1 MEKLTVHVFYT
12 KSHSSKIRLPFCLS
26 LLALLLSSPHRVYA
40 EDYFDPL
47 LLNLPQ
53 GTDPGK
59 VDLSAFSQSEYIPSG
74 RYMVALVINQQD
86 AGNQEITFSSA
97 GKKENAVPDVTPALL
112 RKLGV
117 NVDAI
122 PSLNSL
128 PADAPL
134 KALDKYIPDAKV
146 TFDIAR
152 LRLTFSVPQVA
163 MKPDSRGYVDP
174 SLLDQGIPALLL
186 NYQINGGKQWSAGQQ
201 GAANTQS
208 NNYFASVRGGLNLG
222 AWRLRSNMT
231 YNHFVTQVQSQG
243 KTYRTN
249 DTHFS
254 NTSLMRDIQ
263 PWNSEILLGESST
276 RNDVLDSIPFKG
288 VRIGSNEQ
296 MLPSSLRGFAP
307 EINGI
312 AQTNARITVRQNG
325 NIVYQTYVAPGPF
338 SIRDLFPAGTAGD
351 LDVSIAESD
360 GTVRTFTQAFST
372 LPVMLRSGGIKY
384 EMTAGRYNGGIT
396 VGSNEADF
404 VQGTLIYGL
413 PHAMTLYGG
422 GIVAKDYWS
431 GTVGTGISLGAFGAL
446 STDITYASATLNHQ
460 SNVGQSYRVRYSKS
474 LLTTGTSVDLTALRY
489 STKDY
494 YSFADFNNSGFSV
507 RDDVSPWLNDR
518 QRNSFQTAIN
528 QSLGEWGS
536 INLQGSRSDY
546 WEKNQTITS
555 LSMGYNNSVKQV
567 NFGINYS
574 ISRTQGEGDWPENR
588 QIMVNFNLPFSAF
601 SHNANW
607 STVSSNTQI
616 SHDNQGRSTQQ
627 VGISGHLLDNKFNY
641 SLTQSHDN
649 QDQGNNGTANL
660 AYQGGYGDF
669 GGGYSYSRQAQAVN
683 LNANGG
689 IVVHSGGVTLS
700 RYLGNSVA
708 LVEAP
713 NAEGTTLSN
722 GDTPVD
728 RFGYAVSPY
737 MTDYSKNTVSLN
749 LNTLPDNVMP
759 DNTSVNVY
767 PTKGAV
773 VKARFL
779 TRKGYQALINLQAS
793 PAIPLGAIASLK
805 DLASPGEIN
814 SNIVGENGQ
823 VYFSGLPE
831 RGEITVTWGRDT
843 AQSCVAR
850 FDLTKVPE
858 SPFSS
863 IRQMTALCH
872 SSRPAYAKEENNL

>member
-1 MEKLTVHVFYT
+1 MEKLTAHVFCA
-12 KSHSSKIRLPFCLS
+12 KSHSPKIKLPFCLS
-26 LLALLLSSPHRVYA
+26 LLALVLSSPHRVYA

-47 LLNLPQ
+47 LLNLPR

-74 RYMVALVINQQD
+74 RYMVTLVINQQE

-97 GKKENAVPDVTPALL
+97 GKKENAAPDVTPDLL

-117 NVDAI
+117 NVEAL
-122 PSLNSL
+122 PSLNTL
-128 PADAPL
+128 PANAPL
-134 KALDKYIPDAKV
+134 NALDKYIPDAKV

-152 LRLTFSVPQVA
+152 LRLNFSVPQVA

-186 NYQINGGKQWSAGQQ
+186 NYQVNGGKQWWAGQQ

-231 YNHFVTQVQSQG
+231 YNHFVTQAQG
-243 KTYRTN
+243 QTYRTN

-288 VRIGSNEQ
+288 VRLGSNEQ
-296 MLPSSLRGFAP
+296 MLPSNLRGFAP

-338 SIRDLFPAGTAGD
+338 SIRDLYPTGTAGD

-372 LPVMLRSGGIKY
+372 LPVMLRPGGIKY

-396 VGSNEADF
+396 VGSKEADF

-446 STDITYASATLNHQ
+446 STDITYASATLNDQ
-460 SNVGQSYRVRYSKS
+460 SKVGQSYRVRYSKS

-546 WEKNQTITS
+546 WGKNQTITS
-555 LSMGYNNSVKQV
+555 LSVGYNNSVKQV

-588 QIMVNFNLPFSAF
+588 QIMVNVNLPFSAF

-607 STVSSNTQI
+607 NTVSSNTQI

-627 VGISGHLLDNKFNY
+627 VGISGHFLDNKFNY
-641 SLTQSHDN
+641 SLTQGHDN
-649 QDQGNNGTANL
+649 QDQGYNGTANL
-660 AYQGGYGDF
+660 GYQGGYGDF
-669 GGGYSYSRQAQAVN
+669 GGGYSYSRQTQAVN

-689 IVVHSGGVTLS
+689 IVAHSGGVTLS

-708 LVEAP
+708 LIEAP

-722 GDTPVD
+722 GDTPID

-749 LNTLPDNVMP
+749 VNTLPDNVMP

-805 DLASPGEIN
+805 DPGTPGEIN

-831 RGEITVTWGRDT
+831 QGQIAVTWGSDT

-850 FDLTKVPE
+850 FDFTKVPE

-863 IRQMTALCH
+863 IRQLTALCH
-872 SSRPAYAKEENNL
+872 SSRSADAKEENKS